1 MTTSIDEIKSAIA
14 AANRKFMETFGR
26 ADAEG
31 MGRLYT
37 RDGQLLPANSD
48 FISGTEGI
56 QTFWQAVMDMGI
68 KTAELESVELEGHGD
83 TAIEV
88 GRYTLGGDG
97 GQVLDKGKYVVIW
110 KQKGGQW
117 KLHRDI
123 WNTSMPAPE

>member
-1 MTTSIDEIKSAIA
+1 MAIANEELTSAIA
-14 AANRKFMETFGR
+14 AANRNFMETFAR

-37 RDGQLLPANSD
+37 NNGQLLPTNSD
-48 FISGTEGI
+48 FVTGI
-56 QTFWQAVMDMGI
+56 EAVQAFWQGVMNMGI
-68 KTAELESVELEGHGD
+68 KTAELETVELEGYGN
-83 TAIEV
+83 AAVEV
-88 GRYTLGGDG
+88 GSYTLGGEG

-110 KQKGGQW
+110 KQEDGQW